1 MLIRFDAELRF
12 TLDAPERRTGINA
25 ASQKGQLC
33 VLPSIDGPHR
43 SFSPAD
49 LYPDML
55 PSGVFAARLD
65 GNVLV
70 VRLKGDAEID
80 VTSYAAD
87 PEFQACVAAGAP
99 VLVSMCDADFEP
111 LVIDGGDAG
120 PYPAGN
126 LVPPSAAAA
135 GAPAAARK
143 PAGTKRAA
151 GKKSGSTVD
160 PLASALELVLT
171 AEAELPSLVTRLLK
185 SGEAADYQVER
196 ALEGITTALSEHSGT
211 IEASLAKRGSSMQ
224 ELGAALREVWLE
236 GEVPSCGNEVKVRA
250 AEALGAWSI
259 ATGES
264 REAIVRRIGAKRFE
278 HRMWT
283 ARAIRASAWPDGAT
297 LLAKLR
303 DDSFV
308 DDDGFYLVRE
318 AAGFHDD

>member
-1 MLIRFDAELRF
+1 VLIRFDAELRF

-25 ASQKGQLC
+25 ALQKGQLC
-33 VLPSIDGPHR
+33 VSPSIDGPHR

-70 VRLKGDAEID
+70 VRLKGDAELD

-87 PEFQACVAAGAP
+87 PEFQSCVAAGAP

-211 IEASLAKRGSSMQ
+211 IEASLAKRSSAGS
-224 ELGAALREVWLE
+224 A
-236 GEVPSCGNEVKVRA
+236 PSASNIACGRH
-250 AEALGAWSI
+250 GRS
-259 ATGES
+259 
-264 REAIVRRIGAKRFE
+264 VRRHG
-278 HRMWT
+278 RMAQRCSRSSATIPSWT
-283 ARAIRASAWPDGAT
+283 TMGSTWC
-297 LLAKLR
+297 
-303 DDSFV
+303 
-308 DDDGFYLVRE
+308 VRPPGSTTTE
-318 AAGFHDD
+318 AAFPQPQIRRYAPSAS